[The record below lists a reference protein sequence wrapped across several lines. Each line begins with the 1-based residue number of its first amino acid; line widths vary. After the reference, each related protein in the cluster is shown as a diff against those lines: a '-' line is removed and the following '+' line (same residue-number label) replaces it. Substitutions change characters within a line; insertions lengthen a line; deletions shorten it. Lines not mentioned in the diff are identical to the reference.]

1 MTYMKRVVLNI
12 FLILLIGITLTG
24 FKESDANKQL
34 FSIGRSKDA
43 NEIFYSI
50 NLEKNNKLNIEEPI
64 KVYWLKRIEKNSIEP
79 LTWIQNKFAYGIVY
93 LKKSDSYAKFRFAAY
108 DNRVFEL
115 KKNKNN
121 EFKVFTISENKE
133 VEVNRIY
140 IYITGGTFW
149 IPEIPKVE
157 LFATISGTD
166 KKIKETIIP

>member
-1 MTYMKRVVLNI
+1 MKKIVLKSATV
-12 FLILLIGITLTG
+12 LALGLLFVG
-24 FKESDANKQL
+24 FHPPSTSSNL

-50 NLEKNNKLNIEEPI
+50 NLNGKNKLNADNPI
-64 KVYWLKRIEKNSIEP
+64 NVYWIKRTENNKIEP
-79 LTWIQNKFAYGIVY
+79 LTWVQNKFAYGVMY
-93 LKKSDSYAKFRFAAY
+93 LSKSETSARFCFAAY
-108 DNRVFEL
+108 DKRVFEL
-115 KKNKNN
+115 KKNKKN
-121 EFKVFTISENKE
+121 EFKVFTISCSQE

-166 KKIKETIIP
+166 RKIKETIIP

>member
-1 MTYMKRVVLNI
+1 MKQFILKSVFV
-12 FLILLIGITLTG
+12 LLIGLLFVG
-24 FKESDANKQL
+24 FNSPSTSSNL

-50 NLEKNNKLNIEEPI
+50 NLKDANSLNKENPI
-64 KVYWLKRIEKNSIEP
+64 NVYWLKKTENNKIEP
-79 LTWIQNKFAYGIVY
+79 LSWAQKKFAYGIVY
-93 LKKSDSYAKFRFAAY
+93 LSKSASSAKFRFAAY
-108 DNRVFEL
+108 DKRVFEL

-121 EFKVFTISENKE
+121 EFKVFTVSGNKE

-166 KKIKETIIP
+166 NKVKETIIP

>member
-1 MTYMKRVVLNI
+1 MNKFILKSVFVLSI
-12 FLILLIGITLTG
+12 GFLFVG
-24 FKESDANKQL
+24 FKPPSTSSNL

-50 NLEKNNKLNIEEPI
+50 NFENSNKLNTENPI
-64 KVYWLKRIEKNSIEP
+64 NVYWLKRTDNNTIEP

-93 LKKSDSYAKFRFAAY
+93 LSKSETYAKFRFSAY
-108 DNRVFEL
+108 DKRVFEL

-121 EFKVFTISENKE
+121 EFKVFTISQNKE

-157 LFATISGTD
+157 LYATISGTST
-166 KKIKETIIP
+166 KIKETIIP

>member
-1 MTYMKRVVLNI
+1 MTKFILKSVFALA
-12 FLILLIGITLTG
+12 FGLLIVG
-24 FKESDANKQL
+24 FNSPPPNTKL

-64 KVYWLKRIEKNSIEP
+64 KVYWLKRTENNAIEP
-79 LTWIQNKFAYGIVY
+79 LTWVQNKFAYGIVY
-93 LKKSDSYAKFRFAAY
+93 LTKSDSYAKFRFAAY

-166 KKIKETIIP
+166 KKLKETIIP

>member
-1 MTYMKRVVLNI
+1 MIK
-12 FLILLIGITLTG
+12 FILKSVFMLSFGLLFVG
-24 FKESDANKQL
+24 FNSPSTSPNL

-43 NEIFYSI
+43 NEIFYAI
-50 NLEKNNKLNIEEPI
+50 NLDNSNKLNTENPI
-64 KVYWLKRIEKNSIEP
+64 NVYWLKRTENNKVEP
-79 LTWIQNKFAYGIVY
+79 LSWVQNKFAYGIVY
-93 LKKSDSYAKFRFAAY
+93 QSKSENYAQFRFAAY
-108 DNRVFEL
+108 DKRVFEL

-121 EFKVFTISENKE
+121 EFKVFTISGNKE

-166 KKIKETIIP
+166 KKVKETIIP

>member
-1 MTYMKRVVLNI
+1 MLSFGLL
-12 FLILLIGITLTG
+12 FLG
-24 FKESDANKQL
+24 FSPPSSTTNL

-43 NEIFYSI
+43 NEIFYAVNMVNS
-50 NLEKNNKLNIEEPI
+50 NKLNKENPI
-64 KVYWLKRIEKNSIEP
+64 NVYWLKRTENNKIEP
-79 LTWIQNKFAYGIVY
+79 LSWVQNKFTYGIVY
-93 LKKSDSYAKFRFAAY
+93 LSKSESTAKFRFAAY
-108 DNRVFEL
+108 DKRVFEL

-157 LFATISGTD
+157 LYATISGTD
-166 KKIKETIIP
+166 KKMKETIIP